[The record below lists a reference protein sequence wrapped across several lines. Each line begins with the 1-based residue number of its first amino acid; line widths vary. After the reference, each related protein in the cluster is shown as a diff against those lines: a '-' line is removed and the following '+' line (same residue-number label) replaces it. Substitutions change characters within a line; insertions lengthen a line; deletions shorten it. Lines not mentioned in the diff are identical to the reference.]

1 MNRQY
6 LYYINNYTCTVFLSS
21 REGRLRHYLGVRYDA
36 RSGVF
41 DWDYNMKLMEVV
53 CLTQHLYINSYTEID
68 PHRNRSTQK

>member
-53 CLTQHLYINSYTEID
+53 CLTHHLYIKL
-68 PHRNRSTQK
+68 HRNRPTQK